1 MVFVSSGQQLTLALR
16 GKFSKLTSSPTIPL
30 LGCSQCR
37 AIGDRL
43 RVIATLPPENI
54 VRCSPVKKK
63 FHNFLTI

>member
-1 MVFVSSGQQLTLALR
+1 M
-16 GKFSKLTSSPTIPL
+16 TSSPTIPL
-30 LGCSQCR
+30 LGCSQSR

-54 VRCSPVKKK
+54 VRCYPVKKK